1 MQFICLKKCLMLNAV
16 LIIELMAADDASRVH
31 HEFGNNRSAY
41 VIGVQEQTLITTLKT
56 TIAKKNTHEMRAIF
70 VTPST

>member
-1 MQFICLKKCLMLNAV
+1 MHQ
-16 LIIELMAADDASRVH
+16 H
-31 HEFGNNRSAY
+31 HEFGNNRSTY
-41 VIGVQEQTLITTLKT
+41 VISVQEQTLITTLKT